1 MEIIDAKIEDA
12 RQVLNLQKLAYI
24 SEAEIIGDYNIPP
37 LTQTLEE
44 IIEEFRQMV
53 VLKAVI
59 QTKMLSKK
67 KIIGSVRAHLEY
79 GTCFIGKLIVDPA
92 HQNKGIGTKLM
103 NEIEVRFKHAKRFE
117 LFTSSKSQKNIYLY
131 QKLGYNIFKEEKI
144 NETLTLVYLDK
155 KVK

>member
-1 MEIIDAKIEDA
+1 MEIIEAKIEDA
-12 RQVLNLQKLAYI
+12 EPILKLQKLAYI
-24 SEAEIIGDYNIPP
+24 SEAEILGNYNIPP

-44 IIEEFRQMV
+44 IIEEFKQRL
-53 VLKAVI
+53 VLKAI
-59 QTKMLSKK
+59 EK
-67 KIIGSVRAHLEY
+67 KIIGSVRAHLEN
-79 GTCFIGKLIVDPA
+79 GTCFIGKLIVDPD

-103 NEIEVRFKHAKRFE
+103 NEIEVRFKHARRFE

-144 NETLTLVYLDK
+144 NETLNLVYLDK

>member
-1 MEIIDAKIEDA
+1 MEIIEANIEDA
-12 RQVLNLQKLAYI
+12 ELILKLQKLAYI
-24 SEAEIIGDYNIPP
+24 SEAEILGDYNIPP
-37 LTQTLEE
+37 LKQTLEE
-44 IIEEFRQMV
+44 IIEEFKQRL
-53 VLKAVI
+53 VLKAIV
-59 QTKMLSKK
+59 KN
-67 KIIGSVRAHLEY
+67 KIIGSVRAHLKN
-79 GTCFIGKLIVDPA
+79 GTCFIGKLIVDPD
-92 HQNKGIGTKLM
+92 HQNIGIGTKLT